1 MSQIIDTKLAS
12 YKEEL
17 SNATERLGQI
27 QNAERQT
34 TQQII
39 ALKGAIEALEET
51 NKEMLSTAGQ
61 EAEAAGCEMPQPG
74 TVELG

>member
-1 MSQIIDTKLAS
+1 MSHIIDTKLAG
-12 YKEEL
+12 YQEEL
-17 SNATERLGQI
+17 TKATERLGQI

-51 NKEMLSTAGQ
+51 NKELATADQ
-61 EAEAAGCEMPQPG
+61 ETATAECELPQ
-74 TVELG
+74 